1 MKPSQ
6 AQKEWAN
13 ILRSRV
19 GGEIAVNMYGDEEH
33 VARIPIFTGKTN
45 GGVIAATVGLMDVN
59 QSRNPA
65 IEVHCEI
72 LIDSRRDSP
81 AVPSIL
87 SSIAF
92 YILKNEWKVAPGN
105 IFEDIVSMYLP
116 ETKLP
121 HLYFTAPFQWSDLGK
136 VELLDRTIYPLVAI
150 PISAAEATI
159 ASVNQGKELESL
171 WERLGTDVLDWE
183 CGSAL

>member
-6 AQKEWAN
+6 AQKDWAN

-19 GGEIAVNMYGDEEH
+19 GGEVAVTMYGDEEQ

-45 GGVIAATVGLMDVN
+45 GGVVAATVGLMEVN

-65 IEVHCEI
+65 NEIHCEI
-72 LIDSRRDSP
+72 LIDSRRDNP

-87 SSIAF
+87 STISF
-92 YILKNEWKVAPGN
+92 YVLKNEWKVAPGK
-105 IFEDIVSMYLP
+105 IFEDIVAMYLP
-116 ETKLP
+116 ETKLR
-121 HLYFTAPFQWSDLGK
+121 HTYFTAPFQWSDLGK

-150 PISAAEATI
+150 PISAAEATL
-159 ASVNQGKELESL
+159 ASINQGKELESL

-183 CGSAL
+183 RDSAV